1 MRKAYLTE
9 QAQKDLKEI
18 PDHNRL
24 RIQKKLNA
32 FINKSVEGKQLT
44 GRLKGF
50 YSIKVWPY
58 RIIYFFTKG
67 EIWIVHIK
75 HRREVYR
82 RI

>member
-18 PDHNRL
+18 PNGDRQ
-24 RIQKKLNA
+24 RVRKKLAA
-32 FINKSVEGKQLT
+32 FLNEPVEGKELSGKLQ
-44 GRLKGF
+44 GF

-58 RIIYFFTKG
+58 RIIYFFDKD

-75 HRREVYR
+75 HRKEVYR
-82 RI
+82 R